1 MGPKVRAA
9 CSFVEQTGRLAAI
22 GSIDDTAAMLPGQ
35 AGTTITA
42 GPVHAG
48 EGHGQ

>member
-22 GSIDDTAAMLPGQ
+22 GSIDDTVAMLHGE

-42 GPVHAG
+42 DSIPAG
-48 EGHGQ
+48 QEHGR

>member
-22 GSIDDTAAMLPGQ
+22 GSIDDTVAMMHGE

-42 GPVHAG
+42 DPVDP
-48 EGHGQ
+48 GQGDRR